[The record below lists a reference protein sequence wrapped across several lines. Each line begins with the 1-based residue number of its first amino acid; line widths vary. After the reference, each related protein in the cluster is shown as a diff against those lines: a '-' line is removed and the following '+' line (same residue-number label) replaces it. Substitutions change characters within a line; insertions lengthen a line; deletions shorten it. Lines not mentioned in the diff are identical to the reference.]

1 MYITY
6 ASRPA
11 SQSKHVQ
18 NCSKYLSFPHTP
30 YPPAIHACSCTLTQ
44 NSGNSVCPSES
55 SVVDDPSVTPLLLPV
70 PVPVPVPTGV
80 YAEYDGGSDHTFA
93 GCETPSLGP
102 GPCAKAVIERA
113 RAPEGRGEGWRDGG
127 ARPDAGEVGCV
138 EAGVGVG

>member
-18 NCSKYLSFPHTP
+18 NCSKYLSIPHTP

-44 NSGNSVCPSES
+44 NSVNSVCPSET

-70 PVPVPVPTGV
+70 PAPVC
-80 YAEYDGGSDHTFA
+80 AAYDGGSDHTFA
-93 GCETPSLGP
+93 GRETPSLGP
-102 GPCAKAVIERA
+102 GPCANAVVERA
-113 RAPEGRGEGWRDGG
+113 HTLEGGPGARRGGG
-127 ARPDAGEVGCV
+127 AKPDAGDVGCV
-138 EAGVGVG
+138 EAGVGV